1 MYKLSCKAMGTDCHF
16 SAEGETAQEVKD
28 KMMSHAMSDH
38 KDMMDKMSES
48 EKQDMM
54 KKMDEKMEMM

>member
-1 MYKLSCKAMGTDCHF
+1 MGTDCHF